1 MSNEEK
7 IQKQIEFI
15 IEHQAQFTSDI
26 QQLREVQ
33 ATTENLLGRLAAATV
48 AGFKELN
55 EKVSALVD
63 SQIQTQEALVKLA
76 EAQVRLAETHARTD
90 AKLSET
96 DERLSNLINVFERYI
111 SERRNGKSQS

>member
-33 ATTENLLGRLAAATV
+33 ATTENLLGRLAAVTA

-63 SQIQTQEALVKLA
+63 SQIQTQDSLVKLA
-76 EAQVRLAETHARTD
+76 EAQARTD

-96 DERLSNLINVFERYI
+96 DERMSNLITVFEHYL
-111 SERRNGKSQS
+111 SEGRNGKSKS

>member
-33 ATTENLLGRLAAATV
+33 ATTENLLGRLAAATA
-48 AGFKELN
+48 AGFKGLN
-55 EKVSALVD
+55 EKVSTLVD
-63 SQIQTQEALVKLA
+63 SQIQTQDSLVRLA
-76 EAQVRLAETHARTD
+76 EAQARTD
-90 AKLSET
+90 LKLSET
-96 DERLSNLINVFERYI
+96 DERMSSLITVFERYI
-111 SERRNGKSQS
+111 NQGRNGKSQS

>member
-26 QQLREVQ
+26 QQLRGVQ
-33 ATTENLLGRLAAATV
+33 ATTEKLLGRLAAATA

-63 SQIQTQEALVKLA
+63 SQIQTQDSLVRLA
-76 EAQVRLAETHARTD
+76 EAQARTD
-90 AKLSET
+90 VKLSET
-96 DERLSNLINVFERYI
+96 DERMSNLITVFERYI
-111 SERRNGKSQS
+111 GEGRNGKSQS